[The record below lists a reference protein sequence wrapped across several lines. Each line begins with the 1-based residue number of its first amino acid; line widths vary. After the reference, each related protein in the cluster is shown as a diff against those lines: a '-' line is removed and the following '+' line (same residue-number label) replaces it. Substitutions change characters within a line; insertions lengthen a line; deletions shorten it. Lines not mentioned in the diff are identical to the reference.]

1 MFKILK
7 KCTHSNTKTITN
19 IYGDTINAFNAKS
32 IKICNNCGKIIY
44 SSHLDKECDFIQ
56 RNEGEYC
63 DTL

>member
-7 KCTHSNTKTITN
+7 KC
-19 IYGDTINAFNAKS
+19 
-32 IKICNNCGKIIY
+32 NNYGKIIY